1 METLVDLSD
10 FPGTLKAKPSR
21 PMGTVELKNQGK
33 KHVLQLIP
41 AEDAIPTTVDSVDNG
56 NILQMICGKPT
67 QKFYPCSYRTFDCLT
82 IGFPILALVSTF
94 VAFTTVTGSAE
105 VTHGERTNSAANF
118 FERAGA
124 VKAGLSF
131 GFGEHAMTRTI
142 ETQTMFIRHTAT
154 EVQRRTAEKNAKV
167 YYAQLAPKKKAAL
180 KAKKIRYLLV
190 PTVRSEETS
199 PKAKEVRMTW
209 DTQSESLADNYV
221 YEFENPP
228 AVGTVA
234 KVGDHTA
241 ESIP

>member
-1 METLVDLSD
+1 MLFAVALFSLCMDITIPENYAFNLAGAIALGVAL
-10 FPGTLKAKPSR
+10 FPMQWSACDKAK
-21 PMGTVELKNQGK
+21 
-33 KHVLQLIP
+33 
-41 AEDAIPTTVDSVDNG
+41 
-56 NILQMICGKPT
+56 
-67 QKFYPCSYRTFDCLT
+67 QKLYHRLYRTLDCLT
-82 IGFPILALVSTF
+82 IGFPTLAFVSTF
-94 VAFTTVTGSAE
+94 VASIIVAGSTEA
-105 VTHGERTNSAANF
+105 THGERTNSGAVF
-118 FERAGA
+118 FERADA

-131 GFGEHAMTRTI
+131 GWAEHAMSRTI

-154 EVQRRTAEKNAKV
+154 ELQRRTAEKNAKI
-167 YYAQLAPKKKAAL
+167 YYAHLAPKKKADL

-190 PTVRSEETS
+190 PTVKSEETS

-241 ESIP
+241 ESVP